1 MLPETHLGEEQ
12 IPAVIRS
19 LRQPGKPRTRV
30 SRQGTLDLFWGNRYL
45 DEIPGEHRYKDACVG
60 FQREGSMVL
69 ALPGPVQDGNVARTV
84 VPSPG
89 VLST

>member
-1 MLPETHLGEEQ
+1 MLPEAHLGEEQ

-19 LRQPGKPRTRV
+19 LRQPGKPGMRV
-30 SRQGTLDLFWGNRYL
+30 SGQGTLDVLWGDRHL
-45 DEIPGEHRYKDACVG
+45 DEIPGEHGYKDACVG
-60 FQREGSMVL
+60 FQTEGSMVL